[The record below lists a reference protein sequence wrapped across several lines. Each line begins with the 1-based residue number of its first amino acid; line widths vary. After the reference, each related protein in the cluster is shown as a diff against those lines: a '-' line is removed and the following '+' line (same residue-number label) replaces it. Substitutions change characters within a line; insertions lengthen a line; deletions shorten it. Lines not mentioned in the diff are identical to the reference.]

1 VNSRRWTLIALLAAA
16 TFINYLDR
24 GSLAVALPFISK
36 DLGLGPV
43 EQGFALS
50 AFFWTY
56 AAMQIPV
63 GWLVDRYSIKRLYA
77 VAFTLW
83 SLSAAATGL
92 VRGLGDL
99 VLCRILLGIGES
111 IYLPG
116 GMKVVSLHFRAEE
129 SAWPAGVFDLGAKL
143 GLAIGTAVDVW
154 LLVQFGWRSLFF
166 RTGLAGLLWLIP
178 WLWLYPSAKT
188 TKAGNPENRANPA
201 NLVNFANVAN
211 LANPVNP
218 ANLANL
224 ANPPNPRKIAWR
236 ALVTHPTLV
245 GISIGFFCWDYFWY
259 FVISWLPSYLY
270 SVRGVEL
277 PRLALF
283 GSLPFLIFALAE
295 AIGGWGAGM
304 LVRRGGDLSRV
315 TKGFIAGGFAL
326 GLLVI
331 PAALVESSALSIGF
345 LLASSFS
352 GIACGN
358 MLAVPKISAPD
369 DQVALWTGVQ
379 NCIGNIGGVLA
390 PIVTGYLIW
399 RTASYVPAFLVVA
412 VILVVGAAAYLFVVP
427 RLAGWVRA
435 EL

>member
-1 VNSRRWTLIALLAAA
+1 VSSRRWTFIGLLAAA

-36 DLGLGPV
+36 DLGLGPI

-63 GWLVDRYSIKRLYA
+63 GWLVDRCNIKRVYA
-77 VAFTLW
+77 AAFTLW

-99 VLCRILLGIGES
+99 VLCRIVLGIGES

-154 LLVQFGWRSLFF
+154 LLVRFGWRSLFF
-166 RTGLAGLLWLIP
+166 RTGLVGLLWLIP
-178 WLWLYPSAKT
+178 WLWLYPSDRPRPT
-188 TKAGNPENRANPA
+188 DVANPA
-201 NLVNFANVAN
+201 SLASS
-211 LANPVNP
+211 ANPVDWP
-218 ANLANL
+218 ALL
-224 ANPPNPRKIAWR
+224 
-236 ALVTHPTLV
+236 THPTLA

-270 SVRGVEL
+270 SVRGVAL

-283 GSLPFLIFALAE
+283 GALPFLIFAVAE
-295 AIGGWGAGM
+295 AIGGWGAAS

-315 TKGFIAGGFAL
+315 TKGFIAAGFAF

-345 LLASSFS
+345 LLAASLS

-358 MLAVPKISAPD
+358 MLAIPKIGAPE
-369 DQVALWTGVQ
+369 DQVGLWTGVQ
-379 NCIGNIGGVLA
+379 NCVGNIGGVLA
-390 PIVTGYLIW
+390 PIVTGYLIA
-399 RTASYVPAFLVVA
+399 RTGSYVSAFFLVA
-412 VILVVGAAAYLFVVP
+412 AILVVGAASYLFVVP
-427 RLAGWVRA
+427 RLSGDRSTPA
-435 EL
+435 ER

>member
-1 VNSRRWTLIALLAAA
+1 VSSRRWTLIALLAAA

-36 DLGLGPV
+36 DLGLGPI

-56 AAMQIPV
+56 AAMQIPI
-63 GWLVDRYSIKRLYA
+63 GWVVDRYDIKRVYA
-77 VAFTLW
+77 VAFMLW

-99 VLCRILLGIGES
+99 VFCRILLGIGES

-116 GMKVVSLHFRAEE
+116 GMKVVSLNFRADE

-154 LLVQFGWRSLFF
+154 LLVRFGWRSLFF

-178 WLWLYPSAKT
+178 WMWLYPPDRPGA
-188 TKAGNPENRANPA
+188 
-201 NLVNFANVAN
+201 ANVAN
-211 LANPVNP
+211 RARSANPV
-218 ANLANL
+218 
-224 ANPPNPRKIAWR
+224 AWR
-236 ALVTHPTLV
+236 ALLTNPTLA
-245 GISIGFFCWDYFWY
+245 GISLGFFCWDYFWY

-270 SVRGVEL
+270 SVRGVAL

-283 GSLPFLIFALAE
+283 GALPFLIFAAAE
-295 AIGGWGAGM
+295 AIGGWGAAG

-315 TKGFIAGGFAL
+315 TKGFIAAGFAF

-345 LLASSFS
+345 LLGASLS

-358 MLAVPKISAPD
+358 MLAIPKIGAPEH
-369 DQVALWTGVQ
+369 QVGLWTGVQ
-379 NCIGNIGGVLA
+379 NCVGNIGGVLA
-390 PIVTGYLIW
+390 PIVTGYLIA
-399 RTASYVPAFLVVA
+399 RTGSYVSAFFLVA
-412 VILVVGAAAYLFVVP
+412 AILVVGAASYLFVVP
-427 RLAGWVRA
+427 RLSGDPSRSA
-435 EL
+435 ET

>member
-1 VNSRRWTLIALLAAA
+1 VSSRRWTLIALLAAA

-63 GWLVDRYSIKRLYA
+63 GWLVDRYNIKRVYA

-154 LLVQFGWRSLFF
+154 LLVRFGWRSLFF

-178 WLWLYPSAKT
+178 WLWMYPSDRT
-188 TKAGNPENRANPA
+188 NRANVA
-201 NLVNFANVAN
+201 NPAN
-211 LANPVNP
+211 LANPVD
-218 ANLANL
+218 
-224 ANPPNPRKIAWR
+224 WS
-236 ALVTHPTLV
+236 ALLTHQTLV

-277 PRLALF
+277 TRLALF
-283 GSLPFLIFALAE
+283 GSLPFLIFAGAE
-295 AIGGWGAGM
+295 AIGGWGAGW
-304 LVRRGGDLSRV
+304 LVRRGGDLSHV
-315 TKGFIAGGFAL
+315 TKGFIAAGFAF

-331 PAALVESSALSIGF
+331 PAALVESSVLSIGF
-345 LLASSFS
+345 LLAASLS

-358 MLAVPKISAPD
+358 MLAIPKIGAPE

-390 PIVTGYLIW
+390 PIITGYLIA
-399 RTASYVPAFLVVA
+399 RTGSYVTAFFLVA
-412 VILVVGAAAYLFVVP
+412 AILVVGAASYLFVVP
-427 RLAGWVRA
+427 RLSGDRA
-435 EL
+435 RSAEASAKA

>member
-1 VNSRRWTLIALLAAA
+1 
-16 TFINYLDR
+16 
-24 GSLAVALPFISK
+24 
-36 DLGLGPV
+36 
-43 EQGFALS
+43 
-50 AFFWTY
+50 
-56 AAMQIPV
+56 MQIPV

-77 VAFTLW
+77 AAFTLW

-99 VLCRILLGIGES
+99 VLCRVLLGIGES

-154 LLVQFGWRSLFF
+154 LLMRFGWRSLFF

-178 WLWLYPSAKT
+178 WLWLYPSAS
-188 TKAGNPENRANPA
+188 PANPA
-201 NLVNFANVAN
+201 
-211 LANPVNP
+211 NP
-218 ANLANL
+218 ANLAN
-224 ANPPNPRKIAWR
+224 PGRIDWR
-236 ALVTHPTLV
+236 ALATHPTLV

-277 PRLALF
+277 PHLALF
-283 GSLPFLIFALAE
+283 GALPFLIFAIAE
-295 AIGGWGAGM
+295 AIGGWGAGV
-304 LVRRGGDLSRV
+304 LVRRGADLSRV
-315 TKGFIAGGFAL
+315 TKGFIVGGFAF

-331 PAALVESSALSIGF
+331 PAALVESSAVSIGC
-345 LLASSFS
+345 LLAASLS

-390 PIVTGYLIW
+390 PVVTGYLIW
-399 RTASYVPAFLVVA
+399 RTASYVPAFFVVA
-412 VILVVGAAAYLFVVP
+412 AILVVGASAYLFLVP
-427 RLAGWVRA
+427 RLAGPEESSRA
-435 EL
+435 KLQSPCSRM